1 MQALLVKIPC
11 FLRFAQKK
19 DYDIVQNPGNGQR
32 KQKAVAAQLMQKSLT
47 KIALNITMEPEEDSP
62 HMNLNI

>member
-11 FLRFAQKK
+11 FLRFTQKK
-19 DYDIVQNPGNGQR
+19 GHDIVQNPGNGQR

-47 KIALNITMEPEEDSP
+47 KIALNITMEPEEDNP

>member
-1 MQALLVKIPC
+1 MQAFLVNTLC

-19 DYDIVQNPGNGQR
+19 DHDIVQNPGNGQL
-32 KQKAVAAQLMQKSLT
+32 KQKADTAQLMQKSLT
-47 KIALNITMEPEEDSP
+47 KIALNITMEPEEDNP